1 MKRLASAW
9 RTGPLAVRDFR
20 LLSLGQLA
28 STIGD
33 YCYAVALP
41 WLVLSDHGSTVLL
54 GTVLACYGV
63 PRTVLTPVGGMLA
76 DKLGPR
82 TLMLSAD
89 VLRCALVGRAD
100 VPRGPAHCLTHHARP
115 HRRA

>member
-1 MKRLASAW
+1 MKRMASAW
-9 RTGPLAVRDFR
+9 RAGPLAIRDFR
-20 LLSLGQLA
+20 LFSLGQFA

-63 PRTVLTPVGGMLA
+63 PRTVLIPVGGMLA

-82 TLMLSAD
+82 TLMLSPD
-89 VLRCALVGRAD
+89 VLRCPLGGV
-100 VPRGPAHCLTHHARP
+100 LTFLAARP
-115 HRRA
+115 T